1 MDSLPVNGVDLIVLA
16 VLAVS
21 AVLAWGRGFVH
32 EVLAIGGWIGA
43 IFVTIYAFPYV
54 RPFARQLIA
63 IELLADIAAGMV
75 IFVVSLGVF
84 SIVTR
89 ALSRRVQD
97 SVLNILDR
105 SLGFLFGLARGVVLV
120 GLAYIG
126 LEWMMPPSEHP
137 QWLRNAR
144 AMPAVEI
151 TADTLRSMVPG
162 RAPSGR
168 ALVPPS
174 VANGNILKDMLTVR
188 PQNQDSGSSTS
199 DGAYD
204 RKERSELDRLIDRS
218 Q

>member
-1 MDSLPVNGVDLIVLA
+1 MDSLPVNGVDLIILA
-16 VLAVS
+16 VLAIS

-43 IFVTIYAFPYV
+43 IFVTIYAFPYA

-63 IELLADIAAGMV
+63 VELLADIAAGMV

-97 SVLNILDR
+97 SALNVLDR
-105 SLGFLFGLARGVVLV
+105 SLGFLFGLVRGVVLV
-120 GLAYIG
+120 ALAYIG
-126 LEWMMPPSEHP
+126 LEWMMPAGEHP

-162 RAPSGR
+162 RAPTGR

-174 VANGNILKDMLTVR
+174 NTTGNILHDMLTVR
-188 PQNQDSGSSTS
+188 PQNQDAAGSTS